1 MRPRIPMSPRRFA
14 AGLAGLAV
22 VAGVAWLAVLA
33 VATPLV
39 LGWKSVV
46 VTSGSMEPAL
56 HRGDVVLAPPYE
68 GKRLGKGTVVVFED
82 GERGLVTHRIVAGND
97 DGTYLTR
104 GDNNPAPDSTPLR
117 PEQII
122 ATGRAMVPRI
132 GIVSVLAQEGRWGDL
147 AVLAALVA
155 GAGALARS
163 ALRGRPEWQG
173 APVPPRHKARLVG
186 AAAVCQLVLALAALP
201 GARAAWIAPTSNGVN
216 TMASAAAWQQWYL
229 NTPVEGVDSV
239 AVTDLALGTTKPAF
253 AGPLPNYD
261 TNRNADPG
269 LTVVPTNLGLAET
282 DPARFQRW
290 YHPPTP
296 GAKQFT
302 GNVRLRVYSAVRNFH
317 PTAAGSLTA
326 GLYLCDLG
334 PSNCSLKASATVAR
348 PSGWAAGSSTFV
360 ETVFDFGALDFQ
372 MPGNQDIAVKVV
384 ANAAGSDDDMWLAYD
399 TTTFSAAVQRT

>member
-1 MRPRIPMSPRRFA
+1 VRTRTPMSPRRFA

-33 VATPLV
+33 VVTPLV

-82 GERGLVTHRIVAGND
+82 GERGLMTHRVVARNE
-97 DGTYLTR
+97 DGSYQTR

-147 AVLAALVA
+147 AVLGALVA
-155 GAGALARS
+155 GAGVLARS
-163 ALRGRPEWQG
+163 ALRGRPEWSG
-173 APVPPRHKARLVG
+173 GPLPPRHKARLVG
-186 AAAVCQLVLALAALP
+186 AAVACQLVLALAALP

-239 AVTDLALGTTKPAF
+239 AVTDLTLGTTKPAY
-253 AGPLPNYD
+253 AGALPNYD
-261 TNRNADPG
+261 TDRDADPG
-269 LTVVPTNLGLAET
+269 LTVVRGNLGLAET
-282 DPARFQRW
+282 DPAKFQRW
-290 YHPPTP
+290 YLPPTP
-296 GAKQFT
+296 GAKNFS
-302 GNVRLRVYSAVRNFH
+302 GNVRLRLYSAVRNFH
-317 PTAAGSLTA
+317 PTARGSMTA
-326 GLYLCDLG
+326 GLYVCALG
-334 PSNCSLKASATVAR
+334 PTNCNLQASVTVDR
-348 PSGWAAGSSTFV
+348 PGGWAAGATTFV
-360 ETVFDFGALDFQ
+360 DTVFDFGAVNFP
-372 MPGNQDIAVKVV
+372 MPGNHDIAVKVV

-399 TTTFSAAVQRT
+399 TTTWSAAVQRT